1 MFGLPLAFAAP
12 AVLTGLLALPLIWL
26 LLRLTP
32 PKPQEE
38 VFPPLAILEQL
49 ERQEETPHRSPW
61 WLTALRILLAAL
73 AILALAGPVLN
84 PQTVLT
90 GQADGDLMII
100 VDDGWASQTVWD
112 QQVAAAS
119 ALIRDGADQ
128 GRPVR
133 LAFTSQG
140 TSANLD
146 SDTPDLLIERLGA
159 ATPKPIVSELNALAD
174 KMMAELPSPS
184 EIVFLGGTI
193 APGGWNVGLEQLAQE
208 GHNLRALRLAEPSA
222 TAIVGLTNNN
232 DGLVINLATLGGFP
246 TSRLLALDDRG
257 RPLAEVEL
265 SAAEPL
271 GEGRLSVSFDM
282 PLELR
287 NDVQR
292 IALEANTNAGE
303 VFVTDSGAQRRRVA
317 MLSGVANEL
326 AQPLLEPLHYI
337 SRALADTS
345 EVRLAQEANL
355 VSEIER
361 LLADRPSVFVL
372 ADVGTLPEA
381 ATEQLSIFVNNG
393 GTLLR
398 FAGPR
403 LAAGDFQDPL
413 IPVLLREGER
423 ALGGSLSWDE
433 PQPIAPFSGDSPF
446 VGISLSDKIE
456 VRRQVLAQPDVD
468 LSSRTWASLADGTPL
483 VTASPFGN
491 GELVLFHV
499 TADATWS
506 NLPLSGTFVAML
518 NRVVERSRGTGLS
531 GTAEMGEAV
540 VLPPLRTVR
549 ADGAF
554 GLPTAQTRPLTA
566 NPGEVLRA
574 QLGNPP
580 GLYGTRQAALALN
593 LYDEA
598 RDGEVAL
605 SAVTVPDTVP
615 TMRVDVYPQ
624 SEARDLAPWLFLAAF
639 MLLAID
645 TIVML
650 TMMGAVDKAKRLR
663 GAKAITPGLLVGA
676 VGLAILTLQ
685 IPSAQAQT
693 DAEQASFEKTL
704 PAAFETRVGYI
715 LTGDLRVDEVS
726 KQGMEGMSRFVASRT
741 SLEPGPPIALDPEI
755 DEMSFFPLIYWPIT
769 ADAEMPSPTALA
781 RIDAYMKNGGTVLF
795 DTRNGLPENFSVR
808 GGQTPS
814 EARLAAILESLDIP
828 PLEPVPPDH
837 VLTKSFYL
845 LDNFPGRF
853 ANSPLWVEALPIPV
867 EGAPRRPARAGD
879 GVSSI
884 MISGNDLA
892 GAWALDEA
900 GRPLLPTEPQNSRQR
915 ILAFRV
921 GVNIMMY
928 TLTGNYKADQ
938 IHIPDLLERLG
949 Q

>member
-1 MFGLPLAFAAP
+1 MLGLPLAFTAP
-12 AVLTGLLALPLIWL
+12 AVLAGLLALPLIWL

-32 PKPQEE
+32 PKPREE
-38 VFPPLAILEQL
+38 VFPPLAILEEL
-49 ERQEETPHRSPW
+49 EKQEETPHRSPW

-84 PQTVLT
+84 PQTALT
-90 GQADGDLMII
+90 GQADGDLVLI

-112 QQVAAAS
+112 QQVAAAT

-128 GRPVR
+128 GRAVA

-140 TSANLD
+140 SQADLTAE
-146 SDTPDLLIERLGA
+146 TPDLLIERLGA
-159 ATPKPIVSELNALAD
+159 ASPTPVVTDLA
-174 KMMAELPSPS
+174 MMGAPLEAQLQPPS
-184 EIVFLGGTI
+184 EIIFLSAAT
-193 APGGWNVGLEQLAQE
+193 APKGWEDTLATLSTA
-208 GHNLRALRLAEPSA
+208 GHNLRAFRVASPGASA
-222 TAIVGLTNNN
+222 VAGLDNTA
-232 DGLVINLATLGGFP
+232 DGFDVTLSTLGGFP
-246 TSRLLALDDRG
+246 TGRLLALDDRG
-257 RPLAEVEL
+257 RPIAE
-265 SAAEPL
+265 ADFANADPQ
-271 GEGRLSVSFDM
+271 GEGRLTVTLTM

-292 IALEANTNAGE
+292 IALEAPRTAAD
-303 VFVTDSGAQRRRVA
+303 VFVTDSGSQRRRVA

-337 SRALADTS
+337 SRALAETA

-355 VSEIER
+355 VSEIDR

-381 ATEQLSIFVNNG
+381 ATEALSVFVDNG

-433 PQPIAPFSGDSPF
+433 PQPIAPFTGDSPF
-446 VGISLSDKIE
+446 AGINLSDEIV

-468 LSSRTWASLADGTPL
+468 LASRTWASLADGTPL
-483 VTASPFGN
+483 VTAAPFGD

-518 NRVVERSRGTGLS
+518 NRVVERSKGSGVTG
-531 GTAEMGEAV
+531 ANQVREAT

-549 ADGAF
+549 ADGTF
-554 GLPTAQTRPLTA
+554 GPPQADTRPLTLE
-566 NPGEVLRA
+566 PGEPVRSVPA
-574 QLGNPP
+574 TPP
-580 GLYGTRQAALALN
+580 GLYGSRQATLALN
-593 LYDEA
+593 LFDET
-598 RDGEVAL
+598 RDGPVVLAPVA
-605 SAVTVPDTVP
+605 APDSVSDMTI
-615 TMRVDVYPQ
+615 DAYPQ
-624 SEARDLAPWLFLAAF
+624 SEARDLAPWLFFVAF
-639 MLLAID
+639 ALLALD
-645 TIVML
+645 TIIML
-650 TMMGAVDKAKRLR
+650 AMMGAMRRRRPSA
-663 GAKAITPGLLVGA
+663 AIASVLVALSAAALLVAGT
-676 VGLAILTLQ
+676 GQSI
-685 IPSAQAQT
+685 AQT
-693 DAEQASFEKTL
+693 DSEDISFEKTL
-704 PAAFETRVGYI
+704 PAAYETRVGYI
-715 LTGDLRVDEVS
+715 LTGDRRVDEVS
-726 KQGMEGMSRFVASRT
+726 EQGMDGMSRFVASRT
-741 SLEPGPPIALDPEI
+741 SLEPGAPIGLDPEV

-769 ADAEMPSPTALA
+769 ADAEMPSANALA

-795 DTRNGLPENFSVR
+795 DTRNGLPENLSLR

-814 EARLAAILESLDIP
+814 EARLAAILSSLDIP

-853 ANSPLWVEALPIPV
+853 ATSPLWVEALPVPV

-900 GRPLLPTEPQNSRQR
+900 GRPLLPTEPQNPRQR

>member
-1 MFGLPLAFAAP
+1 MFGLPLAFTAP
-12 AVLTGLLALPLIWL
+12 AVLAGLLALPLIWL

-32 PKPQEE
+32 PKPREE
-38 VFPPLAILEQL
+38 VFPPLAILEEL
-49 ERQEETPHRSPW
+49 EKQEETPHRSPW
-61 WLTALRILLAAL
+61 WLTALRMLLAAL

-84 PQTVLT
+84 PQTALT
-90 GQADGDLMII
+90 SQAVGDLVVI
-100 VDDGWASQTVWD
+100 VDDGWAAQSVWD

-119 ALIRDGADQ
+119 ALIRGGADN
-128 GRPVR
+128 GRSTR
-133 LAFTSQG
+133 LVFTSQG
-140 TSANLD
+140 AVADLAAE
-146 SDTPDLLIERLGA
+146 TPDLLIERLGA
-159 ATPKPIVSELNALAD
+159 AAPQALVSDVATLLAPMND
-174 KMMAELPSPS
+174 QLEPAS
-184 EIVFLGGTI
+184 EIVFLSNTI
-193 APGGWNVGLEQLAQE
+193 APEGWDDTLQSLSDD
-208 GHNLRALRLAEPSA
+208 GHTLRALRVPDAGSA
-222 TAIVGLTNNN
+222 AFVGFANGA
-232 DGLVINLATLGGFP
+232 DGLDITLATLGGFP
-246 TSRLLALDDRG
+246 GSRLLALDDRG
-257 RPLAEVEL
+257 RPIAEAEL
-265 SAAEPL
+265 TSAQPL
-271 GEGRLSVSFDM
+271 GDGRLTVSMEM

-292 IALEANTNAGE
+292 VALEGAGTAGE
-303 VFVTDSGAQRRRVA
+303 VFVTDTGSQRRRVA
-317 MLSGVANEL
+317 MLSGVSNEL

-337 SRALADTS
+337 SRALAATS

-381 ATEQLSIFVNNG
+381 ATEALSVFVDGG

-423 ALGGSLSWDE
+423 ALGGSLSWEE
-433 PQPIAPFSGDSPF
+433 PQPIAAFTAGSPF
-446 VGISLSDKIE
+446 AGINLSDDIV

-468 LSSRTWASLADGTPL
+468 LAARTWASLADGTPL
-483 VTASPFGN
+483 VTAAPFGE

-518 NRVVERSRGTGLS
+518 NRVVERSKGSGLS
-531 GTAEMGEAV
+531 GATQVREATI
-540 VLPPLRTVR
+540 LPPLRTVR
-549 ADGAF
+549 ADGTF
-554 GLPTAQTRPLTA
+554 GPPQADTRPLTVEPDQPPRPQ
-566 NPGEVLRA
+566 PGT
-574 QLGNPP
+574 PP
-580 GLYGTRQAALALN
+580 GLYGSPRATLALN
-593 LYDEA
+593 LYDEN
-598 RDGEVAL
+598 RDGPVVLAP
-605 SAVTVPDTVP
+605 VTAPQGAASMAIDA
-615 TMRVDVYPQ
+615 YPQ
-624 SEARDLAPWLFLAAF
+624 SAARDLAPWLFFIAFLLLAA
-639 MLLAID
+639 D
-645 TIVML
+645 TIIML
-650 TMMGAVDKAKRLR
+650 TMMGAMRLR
-663 GAKAITPGLLVGA
+663 R
-676 VGLAILTLQ
+676 
-685 IPSAQAQT
+685 PSAAAATVALTALGSAMLLAPTAPAVAQSA
-693 DAEQASFEKTL
+693 AEEASFEKTL

-726 KQGMEGMSRFVASRT
+726 EQGMDGMSRFVASRT
-741 SLEPGPPIALDPEI
+741 SLEPGAPIGLDPEV
-755 DEMSFFPLIYWPIT
+755 DEMSFFPLIYWPVT
-769 ADAEMPSPTALA
+769 ADAEMPSEAALA

-795 DTRNGLPENFSVR
+795 DTRNGLPENLALR

-853 ANSPLWVEALPIPV
+853 ADSPLWVEALPIPV

-900 GRPLLPTEPQNSRQR
+900 GRPLLPTEPQNPRQR